1 MSERMKWGVLAL
13 WSVLFLFV
21 FLSFK
26 NTGVARTPSASLP
39 QVGSS
44 TASIRKSNQQ
54 PDSFSLKPAAD
65 LLLRPEGV
73 RKAGALASFV
83 EGASFEENGE
93 IDKALEAYRKVLNVD
108 PGHSKLASRVAALL
122 IRQDDFPQAIDVLKD
137 AIKANPSN
145 AEPYS
150 QLAFIY
156 AKYLKKTDEAIDYA
170 NQAIALNPRDIEA
183 YQRLCEIEL
192 AAGEEKNALNA
203 LDRATKVHSDDAAF
217 WTRLGKLY
225 AAILFKSDSQ
235 PKPDELRRVNEV
247 FKKAAEHADDDPSV
261 LKDVADYYAASQQLK
276 EAIPLYLRVLELQP
290 DDANAREKL
299 ASSFIL
305 TNQRAKAVEML
316 EQLIKQH
323 PEKYQPYDLLAQILD
338 DEAQSLQRAK
348 RLDEAKAEFTKVAAN
363 YEQSLLINPNHAG
376 TYLRL
381 AELLLGPI
389 KDAGRAVKIL
399 TEARSR
405 FPGAPEIVY
414 YLALAQ
420 REAKQIQQA
429 VATFEEALHEAE
441 LDQDTEIVNAKF
453 YFNYGATAE
462 QAGLYEKAADLLRK
476 SIALDPANAAEA
488 YNYLGYMWADHNMYL
503 DEAEDMIKR
512 ALQIEPDN
520 GSYLDSLG
528 WVEFRKGRFDQALAD
543 LLRAAKNM
551 EHEDAV
557 VFEHIGD
564 VYLKLNRVPPAL
576 EAWQKALVLDPKN
589 KKLAEKIESTKT
601 TISKGSP
608 AKPNPT
614 Q

>member
-1 MSERMKWGVLAL
+1 MKWGVLAL
-13 WSVLFLFV
+13 WSVLFLFL
-21 FLSFK
+21 FLSFR
-26 NTGVARTPSASLP
+26 NTGIARTPSASLP
-39 QVGSS
+39 QAGSS
-44 TASIRKSNQQ
+44 TASIKKSNQQ
-54 PDSFSLKPAAD
+54 HDSFTLKPAAD
-65 LLLRPEGV
+65 LLLRPEGE

-83 EGASFEENGE
+83 EGRSLEENGE

-122 IRQDDFPQAIDVLKD
+122 IRQDDFPQAIDILKD

-150 QLAFIY
+150 QLALIY
-156 AKYLKKTDEAIDYA
+156 AKYLKKTDEAVDYA

-192 AAGEEKNALNA
+192 AAGEERKALGT
-203 LDRATKVHSDDAAF
+203 LERATKVDSDDAAF

-235 PKPDELRRVNEV
+235 PKPDELRRVNDV

-338 DEAQSLQRAK
+338 DEARSLQRAK
-348 RLDEAKAEFTKVAAN
+348 HLDEAKAKFAKVVAN
-363 YEQSLLINPNHAG
+363 YEQSLLINPNRAG

-389 KDAGRAVKIL
+389 KDPGRAVKIL
-399 TEARSR
+399 TEARRR

-429 VATFEEALHEAE
+429 VATFEEALHEAD

-488 YNYLGYMWADHNMYL
+488 YNYIGYMWADHNMYL

-564 VYLKLNRVPPAL
+564 VYLKLNRVPQAL

-589 KKLAEKIESTKT
+589 KKLSEKIDGTKT
-601 TISKGSP
+601 TISKGLP
-608 AKPNPT
+608 PKTNPT

>member
-1 MSERMKWGVLAL
+1 MKWGVLAL
-13 WSVLFLFV
+13 WSVLFLFL
-21 FLSFK
+21 FLSFR
-26 NTGVARTPSASLP
+26 NTGIARTPSASLP
-39 QVGSS
+39 QAGSS
-44 TASIRKSNQQ
+44 TASIKKSNQQ
-54 PDSFSLKPAAD
+54 HDSFTLKPAAD
-65 LLLRPEGV
+65 LLLRPEGE

-83 EGASFEENGE
+83 EGRSLEENGE

-108 PGHSKLASRVAALL
+108 PGHSKLASRVAGLL
-122 IRQDDFPQAIDVLKD
+122 IRQDDFPQAIDILKD

-150 QLAFIY
+150 QLALIY
-156 AKYLKKTDEAIDYA
+156 AKYLKKTDEAVDYA

-192 AAGEEKNALNA
+192 AAGEEKKALGT
-203 LDRATKVHSDDAAF
+203 LERATKVDSDDAAF

-225 AAILFKSDSQ
+225 VAILFKSDSQ
-235 PKPDELRRVNEV
+235 PKPDELRRVNDV

-338 DEAQSLQRAK
+338 DEARSLQRAK
-348 RLDEAKAEFTKVAAN
+348 HPDEAKAKFAKVVAN
-363 YEQSLLINPNHAG
+363 YEQSLLINPNRAG

-389 KDAGRAVKIL
+389 KDPGRAVKIL
-399 TEARSR
+399 TEARRR

-414 YLALAQ
+414 YLALSQ

-488 YNYLGYMWADHNMYL
+488 YNYLGYMWGDHNMYL

-551 EHEDAV
+551 DHEDAV

-564 VYLKLNRVPPAL
+564 VYLKLNRVPQAL

-589 KKLAEKIESTKT
+589 KKLSEKIDGTKT
-601 TISKGSP
+601 TISKGLP
-608 AKPNPT
+608 PKTNPT